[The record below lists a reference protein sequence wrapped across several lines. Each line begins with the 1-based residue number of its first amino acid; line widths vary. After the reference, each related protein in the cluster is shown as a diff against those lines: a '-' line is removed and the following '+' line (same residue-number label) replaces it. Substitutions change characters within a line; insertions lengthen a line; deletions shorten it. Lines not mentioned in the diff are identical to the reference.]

1 MAVVVVLVLVL
12 VMMIDPKHTGA
23 VGLLRRPYCP
33 VGRRA
38 GCVSRELRRLGAHGC
53 ASNKS
58 DAQRA
63 GEFDV

>member
-1 MAVVVVLVLVL
+1 MMAVVVVLVL
-12 VMMIDPKHTGA
+12 VMMIDPKHTSA

>member
-1 MAVVVVLVLVL
+1 MMAVVVVVL
-12 VMMIDPKHTGA
+12 VMMIDSKHTGA

-53 ASNKS
+53 ASSKS